1 MIWRLLNW
9 ERGFSVNETNKET
22 SLKCKK
28 QNSNSFSFF
37 YAKYNFSTYFA
48 LTMQMKTFLLIITL
62 TFGLFSFG
70 QTGGTTAFG
79 LLDLSYSAR
88 SVGLAGDF
96 ISVMDNDINM
106 GIANPSLLNDKMQK
120 DISFSTSFLSGR
132 INYGTLAYGFGTKK
146 LGTVAGYIKYVSYG
160 KMTRRNEAG
169 IAEGTFSPVEMIIG
183 GSVGKRI
190 NKRLSVGANLNI
202 LYSQLEN
209 YSSVGASVD
218 FAGTFYNEEKDF
230 LVTILAKNIGYQFK
244 AYNQKNRA
252 LLPVEVQ
259 IASSYKLKHAPFR
272 FTLLAHHLTKWDITY
287 SNPNDKP
294 TKDPLTGELVPV
306 KTAGI
311 FEKFAQHLTY
321 QLEVLVSKN
330 IDLRVGFDYHRR
342 KELALSQRPGLAGF
356 AFGLGLKFN
365 KFSLDYGFTIYS
377 RAGFNNMI
385 TLSTDLGKWKK

>member
-1 MIWRLLNW
+1 
-9 ERGFSVNETNKET
+9 
-22 SLKCKK
+22 
-28 QNSNSFSFF
+28 
-37 YAKYNFSTYFA
+37 
-48 LTMQMKTFLLIITL
+48 MKTFLLLITL
-62 TFGLFSFG
+62 TLGLFSFG
-70 QTGGTTAFG
+70 QTGGTSAYG

-106 GIANPSLLNDKMQK
+106 GVANPSLLNDKMQK
-120 DISFSTSFLSGR
+120 DISFSTSFLSGG

-160 KMTRRNEAG
+160 KMTRTNEAG
-169 IAEGTFSPVEMIIG
+169 IAEGTFSPIDMIIG
-183 GSVGKRI
+183 GSIGKQI
-190 NKRLSVGANLNI
+190 NKRLSVGANLNV
-202 LYSQLEN
+202 LYSQLET
-209 YSSVGASVD
+209 YSSFGASVD
-218 FAGTFYNEEKDF
+218 FAGTFYNEEENF
-230 LVTILAKNIGYQFK
+230 LITILAKNIGYQFK
-244 AYNQKNRA
+244 AYNEKNRD

-259 IASSYKLKHAPFR
+259 MASSYKLKHAPFR
-272 FTLLAHHLTKWDITY
+272 FTLLAHHLTTWDITY

-294 TKDPLTGELVPV
+294 TTDPLTGELVPV
-306 KTAGI
+306 ETAGF

-330 IDLRVGFDYHRR
+330 IDLRAGFDYHRR

-356 AFGLGLKFN
+356 AFGLGLHFN
-365 KFSLDYGFTIYS
+365 KFSLDYGFTVYS